1 MLFDAI
7 RRDLAENYR
16 GDDKVLLDLIDEVSN
31 VAISIS
37 NNKVDILSPYIKKCV
52 KAEYLARGG
61 EGIKS
66 LSEGGKSSSFEDNIE
81 KMRNDIIKNHLRII
95 K

>member
-1 MLFDAI
+1 MLFDSI
-7 RRDLAENYR
+7 KRDLADNYR
-16 GDDKVLLDLIDEVSN
+16 GDDKVLMDLIDEVSTIAVN
-31 VAISIS
+31 IS

-61 EGIKS
+61 EGTKS
-66 LSEGGKSSSFEDNIE
+66 LSEGGKSLSFENNINI
-81 KMRNDIIKNHLRII
+81 MREDIIKNHLRLM